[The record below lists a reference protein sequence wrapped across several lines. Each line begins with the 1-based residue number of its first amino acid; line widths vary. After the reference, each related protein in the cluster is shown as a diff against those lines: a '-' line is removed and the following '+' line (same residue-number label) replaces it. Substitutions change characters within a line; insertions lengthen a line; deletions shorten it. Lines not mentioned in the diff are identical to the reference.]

1 MASERAKKTYLTGTT
16 SLYLTAAELAMRGF
30 VVSVTARN
38 APGVDLQATSET
50 MRTIGIQVKGN
61 HWDSPSQSFWLLSER
76 AKHASDPSL
85 FYVFV
90 NLRPPGTRPDFYVVP
105 SGVVASELE
114 VDRRQ
119 TGSTWYTFSRDTR
132 FLEKWELLAEAPT

>member
-1 MASERAKKTYLTGTT
+1 MVSERAKKTYITGTT

-38 APGVDLQATSET
+38 APGVDLQATSST

-76 AKHASDPSL
+76 AKRDSDPSL
-85 FYVFV
+85 VYVFV

-105 SGVVASELE
+105 SAVVAEGLD
-114 VDRRQ
+114 VDNRR
-119 TGSTWYTFSRDTR
+119 TGSTWYTFSRDAQ
-132 FLEKWELLAEAPT
+132 FLEKWELLDAHGR